1 MSVPS
6 LKVVCRQ
13 ISAVTLSRKGT
24 RKGWLVITPNRGSRY
39 LQLGQLQNTLTIS
52 TFILHS
58 FMLLGVFGAGRGG
71 AWSEESQRTNQV
83 GWGFETT
90 VCGAFNLEGHGQP
103 AEMVDGAMAG
113 PRMVRRLRSC

>member
-13 ISAVTLSRKGT
+13 ISAVTLSGMGM
-24 RKGWLVITPNRGSRY
+24 RKGWLVITPNCGSRY
-39 LQLGQLQNTLTIS
+39 LQLGQLQNTFIIS
-52 TFILHS
+52 T
-58 FMLLGVFGAGRGG
+58 MLLGVFGPGRGG
-71 AWSEESQRTNQV
+71 AWSEVSQRTNQV

-90 VCGAFNLEGHGQP
+90 ACGALNLEGHGQP
-103 AEMVDGAMAG
+103 VEMVDGAMAR

>member
-52 TFILHS
+52 TFVLHS

-71 AWSEESQRTNQV
+71 AWSEDSQRTNQV

-90 VCGAFNLEGHGQP
+90 ACEAFSLGGRGRP
-103 AEMVDGAMAG
+103 VEMVDVAMAR
-113 PRMVRRLRSC
+113 PRMVRRLRS

>member
-6 LKVVCRQ
+6 RKVVCRQ
-13 ISAVTLSRKGT
+13 ISAVTLSRMGM

-52 TFILHS
+52 T
-58 FMLLGVFGAGRGG
+58 MLLGVFGPGRGG
-71 AWSEESQRTNQV
+71 AWSEVSQRTNQV